1 MDEEE
6 SKANISL
13 IILKVK
19 SLPSDL
25 DKKVSKQETNCLICG
40 IPFAKK
46 GVSQTS
52 KHVCRFC
59 FHACCSACSPLT
71 ALHPE
76 NNESERICLK
86 CYTNYLKI
94 SVEEESSTKNQEVIR
109 NEVEKFQRDTMELH
123 IKEVETIKE
132 NSKNQEKQFKDQIS
146 RLSKDIQE
154 RDSKIMTMSFA
165 ENERLSKKDESIG
178 QFIREMKEIDDKT
191 KAVEAK
197 NKNLLANNLSLETQ
211 NKNLKEKLSGLELEK
226 GNLQKE
232 GQNLLENIKRLQ
244 EEIDKKPKIM
254 TTPAPKSGCMNSC
267 IIY

>member
-1 MDEEE
+1 MAEEE

-13 IILKVK
+13 VILKVK
-19 SLPSDL
+19 SLSSDL
-25 DKKVSKQETNCLICG
+25 DRKVSKQENNCLICG

-86 CYTNYLKI
+86 CYTSHLRL
-94 SVEEESSTKNQEVIR
+94 SVEDESIIKNQEIIH
-109 NEVEKFQRDTMELH
+109 NEVEKFQRETKEFH
-123 IKEVETIKE
+123 IKEVERIKE
-132 NSKNQEKQFKDQIS
+132 DSKVQENQFKDQIS
-146 RLSKDIQE
+146 RLSRDIQE

-178 QFIREMKEIDDKT
+178 QFIKEMKEIDDKT

-197 NKNLLANNLSLETQ
+197 NKNLLAQNLSLETQ
-211 NKNLKEKLSGLELEK
+211 KKNLKEKHSGLEFEK
-226 GNLQKE
+226 ENLQKE
-232 GQNLLENIKRLQ
+232 NQNLLENIKRIQ
-244 EEIDKKPKIM
+244 EEIDKKPKIL
-254 TTPAPKSGCMNSC
+254 TAPAPKSGCMNSC
-267 IIY
+267 VIY